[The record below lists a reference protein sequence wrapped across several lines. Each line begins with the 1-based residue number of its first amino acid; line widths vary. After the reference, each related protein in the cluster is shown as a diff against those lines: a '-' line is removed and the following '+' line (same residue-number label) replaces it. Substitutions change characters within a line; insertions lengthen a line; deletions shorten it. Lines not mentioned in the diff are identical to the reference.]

1 MRINRRLIPILLLA
15 LLIASLLLPCFAASA
30 QADSKPSF
38 GNLPSRYNSSTGYS
52 AVIADEANLLTADEE
67 TRLLD
72 KMYPLTDYANIA
84 VYTVDTKTKLQDYE
98 RAREKRVELFGKDA
112 NAAVFMVDMYLRSI
126 IIQRRGNMEDYFN
139 TSRSNNIT
147 NNVAKIAKKGDYYK
161 TCATAMDQM
170 LSVVLERNNVKT
182 DEPRPAV
189 PRPMMYL
196 SNGVIALMLGAMIS
210 YFIAVKTSTTVRKK
224 ALKNVNSSEAIS
236 LKEEPIKVKVLHSYM
251 VDKKSV
257 TRTSSD
263 SGSSSCGGSSCG
275 SSCGG
280 GSSCGSSCGG
290 SSF

>member
-1 MRINRRLIPILLLA
+1 MRINRRLIPTLLLA
-15 LLIASLLLPCFAASA
+15 LLIASVFLPCFAVSA
-30 QADSKPSF
+30 QADSEPSF
-38 GNLPSRYNSSTGYS
+38 GSMPSRYNSETGYS
-52 AVIADEANLLTADEE
+52 AVIADEADLLTADEE

-112 NAAVFMVDMYLRSI
+112 NAAVFMVDMYLRRI

-147 NNVAKIAKKGDYYK
+147 NNVASIAKKGDYYK
-161 TCATAMDQM
+161 TCAAAMDQM

-196 SNGVIALMLGAMIS
+196 SNGVIALMLGALIS
-210 YFIAVKTSTTVRKK
+210 YLVAVITSSSIRKFALKK
-224 ALKNVNSSEAIS
+224 ADSSDTIS
-236 LKEEPIKVKVLHSYM
+236 LNEEPLVLNVYGSE
-251 VDKKSV
+251 VIDQRTI
-257 TRTSSD
+257 TRSSSSD
-263 SGSSSCGGSSCG
+263 GGGSSCG
-275 SSCGG
+275 SSCSS
-280 GSSCGSSCGG
+280 SSCGSSCGG